1 MENKYENKREKNTKL
16 YGKKNRKGDT
26 KLILRSKSY
35 KLQPIVKQEESA
47 NNRAGS
53 IFRFQV

>member
-1 MENKYENKREKNTKL
+1 MENKYENKREKKH
-16 YGKKNRKGDT
+16 KVIWEKNRKGDT

-35 KLQPIVKQEESA
+35 KLQPIVKQEEST